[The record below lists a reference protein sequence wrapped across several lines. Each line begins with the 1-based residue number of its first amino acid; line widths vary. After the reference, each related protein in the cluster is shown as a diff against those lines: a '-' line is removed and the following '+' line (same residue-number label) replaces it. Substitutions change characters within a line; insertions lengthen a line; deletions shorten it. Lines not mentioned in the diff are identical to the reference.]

1 MKAATF
7 LSMASC
13 FPTFVTCTRNRA
25 AWSHPLP
32 PAHEQQWS
40 LCRTLSH
47 RTSDINLQ
55 HKPSTCPFFDGPSLQ
70 LPLRGGGGRPGG
82 LSIVMS
88 SDARVVIREEG
99 RRESRETVEV
109 GVLVDITQGAAV
121 NFIPAERRTSWKVV
135 EKHLPSWLWG
145 DKSCKESNRR
155 I

>member
-1 MKAATF
+1 M
-7 LSMASC
+7 
-13 FPTFVTCTRNRA
+13 
-25 AWSHPLP
+25 P
-32 PAHEQQWS
+32 PAHEHQWS
-40 LCRTLSH
+40 ALFLTCSTLSH

-55 HKPSTCPFFDGPSLQ
+55 HKPSTRPFFDGPSLQ

-109 GVLVDITQGAAV
+109 GIPVDITQGAAV